1 MRAGAV
7 IVAFVA
13 TGCVHPR
20 VDDMVAYLRTDSDY
34 LQVALGAAR
43 VDAIFRRARDMAG
56 SDGEALQLL
65 GSLAVSEG
73 LRLDHPFDTGLTA
86 SGPLS
91 RRDRT
96 GHFFAQAM
104 WRYND
109 RRRLGRVAEVN
120 GFLWEVVG
128 EMKSWVSSGD
138 GFDWFDIWANRL
150 GREFGDRIYDGRNKL
165 ESVVQP
171 SDVIRRAEAFRPKR
185 ATSRP
190 R

>member
-1 MRAGAV
+1 
-7 IVAFVA
+7 
-13 TGCVHPR
+13 
-20 VDDMVAYLRTDSDY
+20 MVAYLRTDSQY

-43 VDAIFRRARDMAG
+43 VDAIFRRARAIAG

-73 LRLDHPFDTGLTA
+73 LKLKHPFDTGLTA

-91 RRDRT
+91 RSDRT
-96 GHFFAQAM
+96 GHFFSQAM

-109 RRRLGRVAEVN
+109 RRRLSRVAELN

-128 EMKSWVSSGD
+128 EIKSWVSSGD

-150 GREFGDRIYDGRNKL
+150 GREFGDRVYDRRHDPDSCIL
-165 ESVVQP
+165 P
-171 SDVIRRAEAFRPKR
+171 SEVIRQAEAFRPKR
-185 ATSRP
+185 ATGRE